1 MDTRNQHLLLKT
13 IAAVF
18 CLTLLPITAD
28 AQEQSDDE
36 RGLDQ
41 IVLPDLERRTIK
53 ESDIDSENFE
63 IGGFAGF
70 MNVEDFGTNPVYGI
84 RAAYHAT
91 EDFFLEATLGTTELG
106 TTSFEDLSGNVQILP
121 DDQRDLTYYNLS
133 VGYNLFP
140 GEVFLGKGRAFN
152 TNLYLIAGAGN
163 TDFADSSH
171 FTYNLGVGYRFYAT
185 DWLSAHLDMRNHV
198 FNSDLLG
205 EDKTLNNLEFTL
217 GFTAFF

>member
-1 MDTRNQHLLLKT
+1 M
-13 IAAVF
+13 
-18 CLTLLPITAD
+18 TAD
-28 AQEQSDDE
+28 AQESNKAESNQ

-53 ESDIDSENFE
+53 EADIDSENFE

-84 RAAYHAT
+84 RASYHAT

-121 DDQRDLTYYNLS
+121 NDQRDLTYYNLS

-140 GEVFLGKGRAFN
+140 GEVFFGKGRAFN

-163 TDFADSSH
+163 TDFANSSH
-171 FTYNLGVGYRFYAT
+171 FTYSLGVGYRFYAT
-185 DWLSAHLDMRNHV
+185 DWLAVHLDMRDHV

-205 EDKTLNNLEFTL
+205 EEKTLNNLEFTL
-217 GFTAFF
+217 GLTAFF